1 MNPQVPTRD
10 EPDAQMTSCQPWVTK
25 SRSGDTGRLEI
36 HSLPVASRRT
46 GDPGIHPL
54 ISSPNRPGYSEQ
66 SQIGVCALQCALE
79 RDEDLPEFNIKV
91 LVNLLR
97 QENGKDLCVI
107 RVPPEMKYVDYFVVV
122 GGTSTRHLQAMAQYI
137 VKMVKTLSAVN
148 AATERLLSLYKFLKG
163 ENEPHV
169 CLEGK
174 DTDDWMC
181 IDFGTMVVHFMLPE
195 TRETYELE
203 KLWTL
208 RSFDDQLSEIPE
220 EILPKDFTFGLHEH
234 KE

>member
-1 MNPQVPTRD
+1 MWARTLGRLCVRLSAPGG
-10 EPDAQMTSCQPWVTK
+10 
-25 SRSGDTGRLEI
+25 RSGIVSKLHPGLCRHHAAVSAGWTAAYSDT
-36 HSLPVASRRT
+36 ART
-46 GDPGIHPL
+46 CL
-54 ISSPNRPGYSEQ
+54 LQ
-66 SQIGVCALQCALE
+66 SQRYRAHTAGPGGTE
-79 RDEDLPEFNIKV
+79 DTEPDEDLPEFNIKV

-137 VKMVKTLSAVN
+137 VKM
-148 AATERLLSLYKFLKG
+148 YKFLKG